1 VSFGVPPNSWK
12 QNASGQDLDEVAE
25 LFLNFIGTAQGLRN
39 FGLDGVAK
47 LLAKAM
53 DGYLDGTGRQ
63 AEFFRGISLRKVFR
77 VAHEPGFEHLELLTF
92 SCLLQAF
99 LYAG

>member
-1 VSFGVPPNSWK
+1 MGDITNQPPISDRVQALVVPRPIEYW
-12 QNASGQDLDEVAE
+12 SG
-25 LFLNFIGTAQGLRN
+25 
-39 FGLDGVAK
+39 GLDGVAK

-77 VAHEPGFEHLELLTF
+77 VAHEPGFEHLELLAF